1 MSFPFLSIFF
11 LFSPFLSWNPGDACV
26 PLIYAHLEGAEQ
38 VTLDGVFHSV
48 DKPNDWYGAEEVID
62 RWLPAVAQE
71 LRPSTASGGG
81 AAISELF
88 SGRFANLFK

>member
-1 MSFPFLSIFF
+1 M
-11 LFSPFLSWNPGDACV
+11 

-48 DKPNDWYGAEEVID
+48 DKPNDWYGAEEIVD
-62 RWLPAVAQE
+62 RWLPTVVQE
-71 LRPSTASGGG
+71 LRPSTIRSGGG

-88 SGRFANLFK
+88 SGKFANLFK

>member
-1 MSFPFLSIFF
+1 M
-11 LFSPFLSWNPGDACV
+11 SWNPGDACV

-71 LRPSTASGGG
+71 LRPSSASRGG